1 MLGVA
6 TYSQSCTIF
15 AKDFWSS
22 FDIFS
27 IEMKWVRKIQTSI
40 NKNVSQE
47 CALMHVANKLA
58 RIDRAL

>member
-6 TYSQSCTIF
+6 TYSQSYTIF
-15 AKDFWSS
+15 AKDFQSS

-27 IEMKWVRKIQTSI
+27 IEMKWVRNIQTSI

-47 CALMHVANKLA
+47 CALMHVATKL
-58 RIDRAL
+58 D